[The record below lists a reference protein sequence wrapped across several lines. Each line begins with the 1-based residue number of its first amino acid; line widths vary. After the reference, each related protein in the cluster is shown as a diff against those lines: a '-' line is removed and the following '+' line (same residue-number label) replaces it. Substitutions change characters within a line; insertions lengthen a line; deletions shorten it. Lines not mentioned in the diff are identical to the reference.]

1 MVPKWAKHTGRKVFL
16 NQAAAGA
23 HARGKTEKVKHTT
36 IAIAIFKG

>member
-16 NQAAAGA
+16 NQAAGA

-36 IAIAIFKG
+36 IVIAIFKG